1 MLAVVRTASQFC
13 LSVVKMSHR
22 TQAALAQIERIY
34 VLDCTSEN
42 IKRESSWKMC
52 AQANEQD
59 CYLDTCHVI
68 SLVPLEQYLVIELQ
82 KITKTK
88 FGKKLVF

>member
-1 MLAVVRTASQFC
+1 
-13 LSVVKMSHR
+13 
-22 TQAALAQIERIY
+22 
-34 VLDCTSEN
+34 
-42 IKRESSWKMC
+42 MC

-68 SLVPLEQYLVIELQ
+68 SLVPLQQYLVMVIELQ

-88 FGKKLVF
+88 FGKKLLFKFNFIGNL